1 MTHESKI
8 CCSKS
13 LENII
18 CLVSTETAIFM
29 DRSQDYPFVS
39 MKIASIVDRNLWKKF
54 FED

>member
-13 LENII
+13 LKNII

-39 MKIASIVDRNLWKKF
+39 MKIASIVDRSLWKKF